1 MCYNND
7 RLKNEVVKLEKNIE
21 SLILQCELEYNNL
34 MTRLINTIKSGNE
47 NYTNLQQ
54 FIEQLFIIN
63 ELKAFLKYELENV
76 KIELDTKLTEKN
88 YEILSLRHD
97 FIDSFMGVYYN
108 SDLGTSYNDIV
119 IILKEIIMEV
129 E

>member
-1 MCYNND
+1 MKRNY
-7 RLKNEVVKLEKNIE
+7 IE
-21 SLILQCELEYNNL
+21 NLMFYCELEYNNL

-88 YEILSLRHD
+88 YEILSLCHD
-97 FIDSFMGVYYN
+97 FIDNFMGIYYN
-108 SDLGTSYNDIV
+108 SDLGTSYDDII

-129 E
+129 

>member
-1 MCYNND
+1 M
-7 RLKNEVVKLEKNIE
+7 EENIK

-34 MTRLINTIKSGNE
+34 MARLIDTIKNGNE

-76 KIELDTKLTEKN
+76 KIELDTKLTEKD

-97 FIDSFMGVYYN
+97 FIDNFMGIYYN
-108 SDLGTSYNDIV
+108 SDLGTSYDDII
-119 IILKEIIMEV
+119 IILKEIVMEV